1 MNAHAF
7 TTELKVDV
15 APTSKEESMISLN
28 FMCADLVII
37 VNPLPLMSAVQ
48 TLLEASC
55 IPLQAINDD
64 EPDQASIDTIRASPR
79 TLDMSLNDPND
90 QLDVSVD
97 QLDNGFL
104 QTLSTDVDIKV
115 KHISILFLVNG
126 TAFCRD
132 ILHFDVK
139 DIEITFDSSG
149 TTGYV
154 KMTTEPFEFCAG
166 QVISTSNQDLDW
178 EILPFKPI
186 VTVQGVRFHTSIK
199 ENRTIKKSIYDI
211 GMRSGVEFVE
221 VISSPLTLTA
231 LNGAIYS
238 LQPFFAPD
246 MAYEEQ
252 LKAQRKAEQDDNR
265 SNFLRQRQEL
275 KRVFNAIDVDQS
287 GTLQDN
293 ELENL
298 VRMIFENSPGSEMSP
313 TNSAAGLTAAE
324 MHREKMFLLSM
335 FDSKGTNEVTFPDVD
350 MILYRIA
357 NNIDDS
363 NLTPDIGSTGVGY
376 LDNFNK
382 SNEFLSGIF
391 LRKLIRFE
399 DLREFTAMHH
409 VFRITGYD
417 DIDKKSNFPA
427 PTLWHAG
434 GIEMFWDHYVET
446 GCTRDSLNN
455 QDIKMVQQKLVRSLW

>member
-1 MNAHAF
+1 
-7 TTELKVDV
+7 
-15 APTSKEESMISLN
+15 
-28 FMCADLVII
+28 
-37 VNPLPLMSAVQ
+37 
-48 TLLEASC
+48 
-55 IPLQAINDD
+55 
-64 EPDQASIDTIRASPR
+64 
-79 TLDMSLNDPND
+79 MSLNGSKD
-90 QLDVSVD
+90 QLDDSAD
-97 QLDNGFL
+97 QLESGFL
-104 QTLSTDVDIKV
+104 QTLITDVDIKV
-115 KHISILFLVNG
+115 EHISILFLVNG

-132 ILHFDVK
+132 ILHFNVN
-139 DIEITFDSSG
+139 DIEITLDSSG
-149 TTGYV
+149 TTGYL

-166 QVISTSNQDLDW
+166 QIIATSSQHLDW
-178 EILPFKPI
+178 ELLPFKPI
-186 VTVQGVRFHTSIK
+186 VTVQGVKFLSSIK
-199 ENRTIKKSIYDI
+199 ENRTIKKTMFDI

-231 LNGAIYS
+231 LNGAIHT
-238 LQPFFAPD
+238 LQPFFSPD
-246 MAYEEQ
+246 MEYEEQ
-252 LKAQRKAEQDDNR
+252 LKAQRKAEHDDKR
-265 SNFLRQRQEL
+265 SNLLRQRQEL
-275 KRVFNAIDVDQS
+275 QRIFDAIDVDQS

-293 ELENL
+293 ELEKL
-298 VRMIFENSPGSEMSP
+298 VRMMFEKSSGSDMST
-313 TNSAAGLTAAE
+313 TNSVTGLTAAE
-324 MHREKMFLLSM
+324 MHREKMSLLSM
-335 FDSKGTNEVTFPDVD
+335 FDSKGTHEVTFPDVD

-363 NLTPDIGSTGVGY
+363 NLTPDIGSTGIGY

-417 DIDKKSNFPA
+417 DIDKKSKFPA